1 MYRRHRAPRGPLTV
15 RRRYASLPGA
25 CRTDRVSWH
34 HRLPAWHGGP
44 HNSTNL
50 RGRTRLQAAA
60 AASPEE
66 EEADEGEGEVVVLE
80 DAIILEAQVVS
91 TTAELGVRRILNF
104 RAGARARAGGLEHV
118 TMQFELTDGRS
129 TGGTFLDPGPL
140 LDDPVGRSMLRA
152 WMWMSSRPRREA
164 STNSPSSTPCH
175 SIRSSSGQPPALAG
189 LDQHRTTAGAAWLAG
204 PTPYWQ
210 CLHTLRH
217 ACRLRRRRP
226 APSRLLPARTSPA
239 SCALVPI
246 GALSGVSDRRC
257 AAFYLRR

>member
-66 EEADEGEGEVVVLE
+66 GEADEGEGEVVVLE

-91 TTAELGVRRILNF
+91 TTAELGVRRLLNF

-118 TMQFELTDGRS
+118 TMQFELTDGRT
-129 TGGTFLDPGPL
+129 TGGAFLDPGPL

-164 STNSPSSTPCH
+164 STKIRPPARLATVSDQAQGSLPPWPASTSLGQSRAWPGWLGLRHTGIVSTPSAMRAACAAAAP
-175 SIRSSSGQPPALAG
+175 RLPA
-189 LDQHRTTAGAAWLAG
+189 
-204 PTPYWQ
+204 
-210 CLHTLRH
+210 CF
-217 ACRLRRRRP
+217 RP
-226 APSRLLPARTSPA
+226 APRPHR
-239 SCALVPI
+239 VP
-246 GALSGVSDRRC
+246 SFR
-257 AAFYLRR
+257 